1 MIKKLTNFCTN
12 MVQAFL
18 PDPFIFALILS
29 AIVFLLGVLTNGE
42 TPYQMVL
49 HWGNGFW
56 GFLGFSMQMVLVI
69 IFGNCLATAPIF
81 HKLVKKLALIPKTP
95 KQAVAF
101 LTFSAAIATLIQ
113 WGFGLVIGAILAKEV
128 AKTVKKVDYPL
139 LIASAYST
147 FMLSVLTSSITLKAA
162 SNVDELTK
170 ITGGTVT
177 QLISLG
183 TTSYHI
189 TTLIA
194 LLIMLITLPLLNA
207 AMHPSEEHTKTI
219 DANLLKEETVV
230 MERPEKPTVAQ
241 RLEYS
246 KIIPIL
252 IFISGITFVIN
263 HFFILGK
270 SLNIDIMN
278 FILLIFGILLHKTPI
293 NYIQAVGNAARNSA
307 GIILQFPF
315 YAGIMGMMTGLNS
328 TGVSIAGLISE
339 KMVALSSPHTF
350 PLLSFG
356 SAAIVNMFVP
366 SAGGQWAVQA
376 PVLFP
381 AGHALGVSPALTTM
395 SLCWGDTWTNMIQ
408 PFWALPALGIAKLGV
423 RDIMGYCVMVFLWTG
438 IIILASILMWTYIF

>member
-1 MIKKLTNFCTN
+1 MIKKLTNFCTA

-29 AIVFLLGVLTNGE
+29 AIVFLLGVFTNGE

-69 IFGNCLATAPIF
+69 IFGNCLATAPVF
-81 HKLVKKLALIPKTP
+81 HKLVKRLALIPKTP

-101 LTFSAAIATLIQ
+101 VTFAAAIATLIQ

-162 SNVDELTK
+162 SNVDELIK
-170 ITGGTVT
+170 ITSGTVT
-177 QLISLG
+177 DLVPLG
-183 TTSYHI
+183 ATSYHI

-207 AMHPSEEHTKTI
+207 AMHPNEENTKSI
-219 DANLLKEETVV
+219 DVNLLKEETVV
-230 MERPEKPTVAQ
+230 MERPDKPTVAQ

-246 KIIPIL
+246 KIIPVL
-252 IFISGITFVIN
+252 IFIAGMTFVIN

-315 YAGIMGMMTGLNS
+315 YAGIMGMMTGLNQS
-328 TGVSIAGLISE
+328 GISIAGLISE
-339 KMVALSSPHTF
+339 K
-350 PLLSFG
+350 
-356 SAAIVNMFVP
+356 
-366 SAGGQWAVQA
+366 W
-376 PVLFP
+376 
-381 AGHALGVSPALTTM
+381 
-395 SLCWGDTWTNMIQ
+395 
-408 PFWALPALGIAKLGV
+408 
-423 RDIMGYCVMVFLWTG
+423 
-438 IIILASILMWTYIF
+438 